1 MCWSEDQLAD
11 YQAKRS
17 GPSPADPPFA
27 VPSDDTD
34 TPVTI
39 SVLGPPQGKGRARSF
54 VKPGGHIGHYTP
66 TATRDYE
73 AMIRAAAQREMGNK
87 PPWSQPARMTMRAIF
102 PIPASWPAKKRHAAL
117 VGDIWPAKKPD
128 LDNIL
133 KAWKDALNGIVYTDD
148 ALVVRVELEKRYGP
162 QALVVATVRL
172 V

>member
-1 MCWSEDQLAD
+1 MRWSEQDLAD
-11 YQAKRS
+11 YQAKQA
-17 GPSPADPPFA
+17 GPDMASPPFA
-27 VPSDDTD
+27 MPADDAVA
-34 TPVTI
+34 PITI
-39 SVLGPPQGKGRARSF
+39 SVVGPPQGKGRARSF

-73 AMIRAAAQREMGNK
+73 AMIRAAAKREMGNK
-87 PPWSQPARMTMRAIF
+87 SPWTQPVRMTMRAIF
-102 PIPASWPAKKRHAAL
+102 PIPASWSARKKNSAL

-133 KAWKDALNGIVYTDD
+133 KAWKDALNGVVYTDD
-148 ALVVRVELEKRYGP
+148 ALVVRAEIEKRYGP